1 MPKLIKAVVTR
12 PYIFRVTFS
21 DGHTEEITVEAE
33 SVISAGLKM
42 PADAVTWE
50 PIGENLI

>member
-1 MPKLIKAVVTR
+1 MPKLMKAVVTR

-33 SVISAGLKM
+33 SVTAAALNM
-42 PADAVTWE
+42 PANAVTWE